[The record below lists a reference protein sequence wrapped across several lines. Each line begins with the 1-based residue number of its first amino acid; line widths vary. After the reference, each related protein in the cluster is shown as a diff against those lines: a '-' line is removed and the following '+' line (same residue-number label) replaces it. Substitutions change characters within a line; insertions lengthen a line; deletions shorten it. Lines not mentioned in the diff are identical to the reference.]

1 MLGGKKKC
9 FSNTKAVLET
19 TTHDFFSVKSQS
31 ASWFSENVDFC
42 QNRKLKSTSQPK
54 HSADRRSWTA
64 HMSILF
70 IFQFISKL
78 TTEMLSTQSLISFVA
93 SVSNHLAQGNVQTVS
108 KYLKFNPSSP
118 ARCSYFASQPYISFF
133 TSLCAPLCLAKPP
146 LWPLVTVLWVIVSAL
161 GCLSNV
167 RDSEGQSE
175 ASNLPHRLSP
185 SKWSPL

>member
-1 MLGGKKKC
+1 MILWKC
-9 FSNTKAVLET
+9 TFLSKQET
-19 TTHDFFSVKSQS
+19 GVHLS
-31 ASWFSENVDFC
+31 A
-42 QNRKLKSTSQPK
+42 QTL
-54 HSADRRSWTA
+54 ADRRSWTA

-70 IFQFISKL
+70 IFLFIFKL
-78 TTEMLSTQSLISFVA
+78 TTEMLSAQALISFV
-93 SVSNHLAQGNVQTVS
+93 SDHLAQGNVQTVS

-118 ARCSYFASQPYISFF
+118 VRCSYFASQPYISFF

-146 LWPLVTVLWVIVSAL
+146 LWPLVTVLWVIVSAV

-167 RDSEGQSE
+167 QDSEGQSE